1 MEFVKY
7 NSKSD
12 NNNNNASTSNGVVGG
27 SFLGGIGTTGGDGHT
42 HANLQVL
49 ASITAEQWA
58 KIVQLLKVISVSDD
72 GTLLINGDVV
82 ASGEITAYGQITQ
95 TTAEV

>member
-12 NNNNNASTSNGVVGG
+12 SSNNASTSNGVVGG
-27 SFLGGIGTTGGDGHT
+27 SFLGGIGGTTGDGHT
-42 HANLQVL
+42 HANLQV
-49 ASITAEQWA
+49 ASITAEQWS
-58 KIVQLLKVISVSDD
+58 KITQLLKVISV
-72 GTLLINGDVV
+72 GNNGELLINGDVV
-82 ASGEITAYGQITQ
+82 ASGEITAYGSITQ

>member
-7 NSKSD
+7 NTKSD
-12 NNNNNASTSNGVVGG
+12 NSTTTTSTGVVGG
-27 SFLGGIGTTGGDGHT
+27 SFLGGIGATGGDGHT

-58 KIVQLLKVISVSDD
+58 KIVQLLKVISVSDN
-72 GTLLINGDVV
+72 GTLMISGDVV
-82 ASGEITAYGQITQ
+82 STGEITAYGQMITQ
-95 TTAEV
+95 VDESEV

>member
-7 NSKSD
+7 NSKS
-12 NNNNNASTSNGVVGG
+12 NSTNTTSTSNGVVGG
-27 SFLGGIGTTGGDGHT
+27 SFLGGIGGTTGDGHT

-58 KIVQLLKVISVSDD
+58 KITQLLKVMSVDND

>member
-7 NSKSD
+7 NTKSD
-12 NNNNNASTSNGVVGG
+12 SSNNASTSNGVVGG
-27 SFLGGIGTTGGDGHT
+27 SFLGGIGVTGGDGHT

-49 ASITAEQWA
+49 ASITAEQWS
-58 KIVQLLKVISVSDD
+58 KIVQLLKVVSVNND
-72 GTLLINGDVV
+72 GTLMINGDVV
-82 ASGEITAYGQITQ
+82 SVGEITAYGQITQ

>member
-7 NSKSD
+7 NTKSD
-12 NNNNNASTSNGVVGG
+12 SSNSTSTSNGVVVG
-27 SFLGGIGTTGGDGHT
+27 SFLGGIGGTTGDGHT

-58 KIVQLLKVISVSDD
+58 KITQLLKVISV
-72 GTLLINGDVV
+72 GNNGELLISGDVV
-82 ASGEITAYGQITQ
+82 STGEITAYGQITQ

>member
-7 NSKSD
+7 NTKSESSI
-12 NNNNNASTSNGVVGG
+12 NASTSNGVVGG
-27 SFLGGIGTTGGDGHT
+27 SFLGGIGATGGDGHT

-49 ASITAEQWA
+49 ASITAEQWS
-58 KIVQLLKVISVSDD
+58 KIVQLLKVVSVNND
-72 GTLLINGDVV
+72 GTLMINGDVV
-82 ASGEITAYGQITQ
+82 SAGEITAFGQITQ

>member
-12 NNNNNASTSNGVVGG
+12 SSNSSTASNGVVGG

-49 ASITAEQWA
+49 ESITQEQWS
-58 KIVQLLKVISVSDD
+58 KIVQLLKVVSVNND

-82 ASGEITAYGQITQ
+82 STGEITAYGSITQ

>member
-7 NSKSD
+7 NTKSD
-12 NNNNNASTSNGVVGG
+12 SSNNASTSNGVVGG
-27 SFLGGIGTTGGDGHT
+27 ILGVVGGTTGDGHT

-49 ASITAEQWA
+49 ASITAEQWS
-58 KIVQLLKVISVSDD
+58 KITQLLKVISVNND

>member
-1 MEFVKY
+1 MDFVKY

-12 NNNNNASTSNGVVGG
+12 SSNNTTASNGVVGG
-27 SFLGGIGTTGGDGHT
+27 SFLGGIGATGGDGHT

-49 ASITAEQWA
+49 ASITAEQWG
-58 KIVQLLKVISVSDD
+58 KIVQLLKVVSVNND
-72 GTLLINGDVV
+72 GTLVISGDVV
-82 ASGEITAYGQITQ
+82 STGEITAFGQIIQ

>member
-7 NSKSD
+7 NSKS
-12 NNNNNASTSNGVVGG
+12 NSTNTTSTSNGVVGG
-27 SFLGGIGTTGGDGHT
+27 SFLGGIGGTTGDGHT

-58 KIVQLLKVISVSDD
+58 KITQLLKVMSVDND

-82 ASGEITAYGQITQ
+82 SAGEITAYGQITQ

>member
-12 NNNNNASTSNGVVGG
+12 SSNSTSTSNGFVAG
-27 SFLGGIGTTGGDGHT
+27 SFLGGIGGTTGDGHT

-49 ASITAEQWA
+49 ASITGEQWA
-58 KIVQLLKVISVSDD
+58 KITQLLKVMSV
-72 GTLLINGDVV
+72 GNNGELLINGDVV
-82 ASGEITAYGQITQ
+82 STGEITAYGI
-95 TTAEV
+95 

>member
-12 NNNNNASTSNGVVGG
+12 NNNNASTSNGVVGG

-49 ASITAEQWA
+49 ASITGEQWA

-82 ASGEITAYGQITQ
+82 AGGEITAYGQITQ

>member
-58 KIVQLLKVISVSDD
+58 KITQLLKVISVNND

-82 ASGEITAYGQITQ
+82 SAGEITAYGQITQ

>member
-12 NNNNNASTSNGVVGG
+12 SSNNASTSNGVVGG
-27 SFLGGIGTTGGDGHT
+27 SFLGGIGGTTGDGHT

-58 KIVQLLKVISVSDD
+58 KITQLLKVMSVDND

-82 ASGEITAYGQITQ
+82 STGEITAYGSITQ

>member
-12 NNNNNASTSNGVVGG
+12 SSNNTTASNGVVGG

-49 ASITAEQWA
+49 ASITAEQWN
-58 KIVQLLKVISVSDD
+58 KIVQLLKVVSVNND

-82 ASGEITAYGQITQ
+82 SAGEITAFGQITQ

>member
-12 NNNNNASTSNGVVGG
+12 SINNTTASNGVVGG
-27 SFLGGIGTTGGDGHT
+27 ILGVVGGTTGDGHT

-49 ASITAEQWA
+49 ASITAEQWS
-58 KIVQLLKVISVSDD
+58 KITQLLKVISVNND

-82 ASGEITAYGQITQ
+82 ASGEITAYGSITQ
-95 TTAEV
+95 TRAEV

>member
-7 NSKSD
+7 NTKSD
-12 NNNNNASTSNGVVGG
+12 STNNASTSNGVVG
-27 SFLGGIGTTGGDGHT
+27 SILGVVGGTTGDGHT

-58 KIVQLLKVISVSDD
+58 KITQLLKVMSVNND

-82 ASGEITAYGQITQ
+82 ASGEITAYGSITQ

>member
-7 NSKSD
+7 NTKSD
-12 NNNNNASTSNGVVGG
+12 SSNITTASNGVVGG
-27 SFLGGIGTTGGDGHT
+27 SFLGGIGGTTGDGHT

-49 ASITAEQWA
+49 ASITAEPWA
-58 KIVQLLKVISVSDD
+58 NITHLIKVISV
-72 GTLLINGDVV
+72 GNNGELLINGDVV
-82 ASGEITAYGQITQ
+82 STGEITAYGSITQ

>member
-7 NSKSD
+7 NTKSESS
-12 NNNNNASTSNGVVGG
+12 NNASTSNGVVGG
-27 SFLGGIGTTGGDGHT
+27 ILGVGGGTTGDGHT

-58 KIVQLLKVISVSDD
+58 KIVQLLKVVSVNND
-72 GTLLINGDVV
+72 GTLVINGDVV
-82 ASGEITAYGQITQ
+82 SVGEITAYGSITQ

>member
-12 NNNNNASTSNGVVGG
+12 SSNSSTASNGVVGG
-27 SFLGGIGTTGGDGHT
+27 SFLGGIGTTGGDGHM

-49 ASITAEQWA
+49 ESITQEQWS
-58 KIVQLLKVISVSDD
+58 KIVQLLKVVSVNND

-82 ASGEITAYGQITQ
+82 STGEITAYGSITQ

>member
-12 NNNNNASTSNGVVGG
+12 NNNNASTSNGVVGG

-49 ASITAEQWA
+49 ASITAEQWS
-58 KIVQLLKVISVSDD
+58 KITQLLKVMSV
-72 GTLLINGDVV
+72 GNNGELLINGDVV
-82 ASGEITAYGQITQ
+82 SNGEITAYGSITQ

>member
-7 NSKSD
+7 NTKSD
-12 NNNNNASTSNGVVGG
+12 SSNNGTTSTGVVGG
-27 SFLGGIGTTGGDGHT
+27 GIFGVGGGTTGDGHT

-49 ASITAEQWA
+49 AIITAEQWA
-58 KIVQLLKVISVSDD
+58 KITQLLKVMSVNND
-72 GTLLINGDVV
+72 GTLMISGDVV
-82 ASGEITAYGQITQ
+82 STGEITAFGQITQ

>member
-7 NSKSD
+7 NTKSD
-12 NNNNNASTSNGVVGG
+12 SSNNASTSNGVVGG

-58 KIVQLLKVISVSDD
+58 KITQLLKVISVNND
-72 GTLLINGDVV
+72 GTLMINGDVV

>member
-12 NNNNNASTSNGVVGG
+12 SSNSTSTSNGVVCG

-58 KIVQLLKVISVSDD
+58 KITQLLKVISVNND

-82 ASGEITAYGQITQ
+82 STGEITAFGQITQ
-95 TTAEV
+95 ATAEV

>member
-7 NSKSD
+7 NTKSD
-12 NNNNNASTSNGVVGG
+12 SSNSSTASNGVVGG

-49 ASITAEQWA
+49 ESITQEQWS
-58 KIVQLLKVISVSDD
+58 KIVQLLKVVSVNND

-82 ASGEITAYGQITQ
+82 STGEITAYGSITQ

>member
-12 NNNNNASTSNGVVGG
+12 SSNNASTSNGVVGG
-27 SFLGGIGTTGGDGHT
+27 GIFGVGGGTTGDGHT

-58 KIVQLLKVISVSDD
+58 KITQLLKVMSVNND
-72 GTLLINGDVV
+72 GTLMISGDVV
-82 ASGEITAYGQITQ
+82 SAGEITAYGQITQ

>member
-7 NSKSD
+7 NTKSD
-12 NNNNNASTSNGVVGG
+12 STNSSTASNGVVGG
-27 SFLGGIGTTGGDGHT
+27 SFLGGIAGTTGDGHV

-58 KIVQLLKVISVSDD
+58 KITQLLKVISVNND
-72 GTLLINGDVV
+72 GTLIINGDVV
-82 ASGEITAYGQITQ
+82 SAGEITAYGQITQ

>member
-12 NNNNNASTSNGVVGG
+12 SSNNASTSNGFVAG

-58 KIVQLLKVISVSDD
+58 KIVQLLKVISV
-72 GTLLINGDVV
+72 GNNGELLINGDVV
-82 ASGEITAYGQITQ
+82 STGEITAYGSITQ

>member
-12 NNNNNASTSNGVVGG
+12 RSNSTTASNGVVGG
-27 SFLGGIGTTGGDGHT
+27 ILGVVGGTTGDGHT

-49 ASITAEQWA
+49 ASITAEQWS
-58 KIVQLLKVISVSDD
+58 KITQLLKVISVNND
-72 GTLLINGDVV
+72 GTLLINGNIV
-82 ASGEITAYGQITQ
+82 STGEITAYGSITQ

>member
-12 NNNNNASTSNGVVGG
+12 SSNNTTASNGVVG
-27 SFLGGIGTTGGDGHT
+27 SILGVVGGTTGDGHT

-58 KIVQLLKVISVSDD
+58 KIVQLLKVISV
-72 GTLLINGDVV
+72 GNNGELLINGDVV
-82 ASGEITAYGQITQ
+82 STGEITAYGSITQ
-95 TTAEV
+95 STAEV

>member
-7 NSKSD
+7 NTKSD
-12 NNNNNASTSNGVVGG
+12 STNNASTSNGVVG
-27 SFLGGIGTTGGDGHT
+27 SILGVVGGTTGDGHT

-58 KIVQLLKVISVSDD
+58 KIVQLLKVVSVDND
-72 GTLLINGDVV
+72 GTLMINGDVV
-82 ASGEITAYGQITQ
+82 STGEITAYGQITQ

>member
-7 NSKSD
+7 NTKSD
-12 NNNNNASTSNGVVGG
+12 SSNSSTASNGVVGG
-27 SFLGGIGTTGGDGHT
+27 SFLGGIAGTTGDGHT

-58 KIVQLLKVISVSDD
+58 KITQLLKVMSVNND
-72 GTLLINGDVV
+72 GTLMINGDVV
-82 ASGEITAYGQITQ
+82 ASGEITAFGQITQ

>member
-7 NSKSD
+7 NTKSD
-12 NNNNNASTSNGVVGG
+12 SSNNASTSNGVVGG
-27 SFLGGIGTTGGDGHT
+27 SFLGGIGGTTGDGHT

-49 ASITAEQWA
+49 ASITAEQWS
-58 KIVQLLKVISVSDD
+58 KIVQLLKVISV
-72 GTLLINGDVV
+72 GNNGELLINGDVV
-82 ASGEITAYGQITQ
+82 SGGEITAYGQITQ

>member
-7 NSKSD
+7 NTKSD
-12 NNNNNASTSNGVVGG
+12 SSNNASTSNGVVGG
-27 SFLGGIGTTGGDGHT
+27 ILGVVGGTTGDGHT

-49 ASITAEQWA
+49 ASITAEQWS
-58 KIVQLLKVISVSDD
+58 KITQLLKVISVNND

-82 ASGEITAYGQITQ
+82 SAGEITAYGQITQ

>member
-7 NSKSD
+7 NTKS
-12 NNNNNASTSNGVVGG
+12 NSSNNASTSNGVVGG
-27 SFLGGIGTTGGDGHT
+27 SFLGGIGGTTGDGHT

-49 ASITAEQWA
+49 ASITAEQWS
-58 KIVQLLKVISVSDD
+58 KITQLLKVISVNND
-72 GTLLINGDVV
+72 GTLMINGDVV
-82 ASGEITAYGQITQ
+82 SAGEITAYGQITQ

>member
-12 NNNNNASTSNGVVGG
+12 SSNNASTSNGVVGG
-27 SFLGGIGTTGGDGHT
+27 ILGVVGGTTGDGHT

-49 ASITAEQWA
+49 ESITAEQWA
-58 KIVQLLKVISVSDD
+58 KITQLLNVISV
-72 GTLLINGDVV
+72 GNNGELLINGDVV
-82 ASGEITAYGQITQ
+82 SGGEITAYGQTTQ
-95 TTAEV
+95 KRGDI

>member
-7 NSKSD
+7 NTKSD
-12 NNNNNASTSNGVVGG
+12 SSNNASTSNGVVGG
-27 SFLGGIGTTGGDGHT
+27 SFLGGIGGTTGDGHT

-58 KIVQLLKVISVSDD
+58 KIVQLLKVVSVDNNGALMIS
-72 GTLLINGDVV
+72 GDVV
-82 ASGEITAYGQITQ
+82 SAGEITAYGQITQ

>member
-12 NNNNNASTSNGVVGG
+12 SSNNSSTSNGFVAG

-49 ASITAEQWA
+49 ASITAEQWS
-58 KIVQLLKVISVSDD
+58 KITQLLKVISVSDD

-82 ASGEITAYGQITQ
+82 STGEITAYGQITQ

>member
-7 NSKSD
+7 NTKSD
-12 NNNNNASTSNGVVGG
+12 SSNNASTSNGVVGG
-27 SFLGGIGTTGGDGHT
+27 GFLGGIVGTTGDGHT

-49 ASITAEQWA
+49 ASISAEQWS
-58 KIVQLLKVISVSDD
+58 KITQLLKVMSVNND
-72 GTLLINGDVV
+72 GTLMINGDVV
-82 ASGEITAYGQITQ
+82 ASGEITAFGQITQ